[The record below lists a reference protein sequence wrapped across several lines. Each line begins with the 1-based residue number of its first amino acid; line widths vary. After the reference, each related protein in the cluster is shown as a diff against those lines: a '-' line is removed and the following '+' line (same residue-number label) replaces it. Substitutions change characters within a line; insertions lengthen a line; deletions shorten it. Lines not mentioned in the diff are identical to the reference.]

1 MENNNCKEFERLI
14 EKAKSICR
22 PVKAVVAG
30 ATSENILRG
39 VLEAK
44 EEGFIDPVLIGSAEK
59 IQEILKKL
67 GREDCCANIIDIDA
81 SVNPVQYA
89 IEMINA
95 GQAEILV
102 RGDTQ
107 TRDFLLPVLNKS
119 NHLIEEDG
127 LVTHVVF
134 LKVPGYEKLL
144 AVSDVTLLLEAP
156 VDLKKEV
163 IRNEVKALKLLG
175 IEHPNIALLSLIE
188 TPAFH
193 MRDTVE
199 DQTMVRDHQKRP
211 IADCNLVG
219 PISYDL
225 IVSKEAAR
233 LKNYDC
239 PYSGEF
245 DGIVVPNLLSGNLIV
260 KILMQNAG
268 AFGFGILSGTKIPV
282 SISGRSEP
290 YEQTFLSLAAC
301 AAMAAEK

>member
-1 MENNNCKEFERLI
+1 MENTTCIEFDRLV
-14 EKAKSICR
+14 EKARSLGR
-22 PVKAVVAG
+22 PVRAAVAG
-30 ATSENILRG
+30 ASSENILRG
-39 VLEAK
+39 VLSAK
-44 EEGFIDPVLIGSAEK
+44 ADGFIEPVLIGKGNK
-59 IQEILKKL
+59 IETALKEIGADSSDL
-67 GREDCCANIIDIDA
+67 EIMEID
-81 SVNPVQYA
+81 SSLNPVQYA

-95 GQAEILV
+95 GHAEVLV
-102 RGDTQ
+102 RSDTQ
-107 TRDFLLPVLNKS
+107 TRDFLLPVLSKA
-119 NHLIEEDG
+119 NHLVEDDG

-134 LKVPGYEKLL
+134 LRVPGYPKLL

-163 IRNEVKALKLLG
+163 IKNEVRALKLLG

-199 DQTMVRDHQKRP
+199 DQTMVREHQKRP

-219 PISYDL
+219 PIPYDL

-233 LKNYDC
+233 LKKYDC
-239 PYSGEF
+239 PYCGEF

-268 AFGFGILSGTKIPV
+268 AFGFGILTGTKIPV

-290 YEQTFLSLAAC
+290 PEQTYLSLAAC
-301 AAMAAEK
+301 ATMLAEK